1 MRLNRTIIRRVKTT
15 DTDGDTIIE
24 EISLRIAKKFK
35 CTELCL
41 EEAIESK

>member
-1 MRLNRTIIRRVKTT
+1 MRLNRTIIRRVKTI
-15 DTDGDTIIE
+15 DKDDDTIVE

-35 CTELCL
+35 CIELCL